1 MKFTLTL
8 TKTELL
14 QLLSQATNT
23 TITDYILTGKSVVD
37 STPEAVVDK
46 TPSLMLNQDDYQSS
60 LAKDIVNSMQK
71 EFGIFAYINNNG
83 GFGPANCKINAIKHL
98 RDMDYTTKI
107 IDNNKQKMRLVDSK
121 LAIENWVE
129 WISYVNTYSELPE
142 IVFNDGKHVIDY
154 SKIPPY

>member
-14 QLLSQATNT
+14 QLLSKATNT

-46 TPSLMLNQDDYQSS
+46 TPSLMLNQDDYQSA

-71 EFGIFAYINNNG
+71 EFGIFAYINSDS
-83 GFGPANCKINAIKHL
+83 GFGPASRKIDAIRYL
-98 RDMDYTTKI
+98 REMDCTTKT
-107 IDNNKQKMRLVDSK
+107 IDNDKQKMRLTNAK
-121 LAIENWVE
+121 WAIENWVE
-129 WISYVNTYSELPE
+129 WISYVNTYGNLPE
-142 IVFNDGKHVIDY
+142 IVFSGDEYVIDY